1 MHALRSHGAKE
12 LRVPL
17 ENILFRNRDIIYIMG
32 LGMTLL
38 RSGWLPPGQSVREQ
52 PGENCQLAYVALHV
66 VRKFYPQGAG
76 LPE

>member
-1 MHALRSHGAKE
+1 MHALRGHGAKE

-38 RSGWLPPGQSVREQ
+38 RSGWLPPGPSVREQ
-52 PGENCQLAYVALHV
+52 PGENR
-66 VRKFYPQGAG
+66 VRKKPPWR
-76 LPE
+76 L